1 MSTLAQDKAALLE
14 KHSALFEQVK
24 RFVGEQK
31 QREKELGSELVA
43 LKARSAE
50 VEGQVQE
57 HLHDIQ
63 AMVGELGVVNSIM
76 EQRAGLVGEAPTVR
90 PEYAEALSEALGVR
104 TEYEQSLLEQLR
116 DWAVHAAGR
125 AQRLVDQVTS
135 MAAGDGAF
143 EHELAMDRT
152 REQDWLLQITNLRD
166 HVARLGA
173 QIGDLQSRERELRA
187 YIGVLERSASE
198 QELTGEVEH
207 LRAYVAA
214 LETQAADLRQQD
226 EALRAELA
234 TWQQNARALADE
246 QAALQE
252 RLTELDGQ
260 LQSQRNLE
268 RDLRS
273 QVGAFH
279 EMAGAQQRAEQ
290 LQQALDA
297 ARERLSA
304 LEPHIRLGNADL
316 FTLNSLARL
325 ALDAPSARVLLE
337 SAVQQA
343 GEQLGADG
351 CYALRWSEADQRLVP
366 AAAYGLYSNTF
377 PALPFAQ
384 RELNL
389 EVALL
394 FAGHALFVDGGF
406 ATLSLPLVVQGIKQG
421 LLL

>member
-1 MSTLAQDKAALLE
+1 SL
-14 KHSALFEQVK
+14 
-24 RFVGEQK
+24 
-31 QREKELGSELVA
+31 
-43 LKARSAE
+43 
-50 VEGQVQE
+50 
-57 HLHDIQ
+57 
-63 AMVGELGVVNSIM
+63 
-76 EQRAGLVGEAPTVR
+76 
-90 PEYAEALSEALGVR
+90 R

-116 DWAVHAAGR
+116 DWAVRTAGR
-125 AQRLVDQVTS
+125 AQQLVEQAAS

-207 LRAYVAA
+207 LRAYVAS

-226 EALRAELA
+226 EALRAELS

-279 EMAGAQQRAEQ
+279 EMAGAQQQAEQ
-290 LQQALDA
+290 LQRDLDA

-304 LEPHIRLGNADL
+304 LETQIRQGNADL
-316 FTLNSLARL
+316 RALNSLALL
-325 ALDAPSARVLLE
+325 ARDTPTVQLLLDSPL
-337 SAVQQA
+337 QQA
-343 GEQLGADG
+343 
-351 CYALRWSEADQRLVP
+351 
-366 AAAYGLYSNTF
+366 
-377 PALPFAQ
+377 
-384 RELNL
+384 REHL
-389 EVALL
+389 
-394 FAGHALFVDGGF
+394 
-406 ATLSLPLVVQGIKQG
+406 
-421 LLL
+421 